1 MNDQP
6 LQTKPE
12 RATRSTAPVRGEHA
26 AAGRPAT
33 SENGE
38 ARASRPKRRQARR
51 KRPKRRFSLQKRY
64 LEKRVIPSP
73 GKRRCGQ
80 LIDRCEGGGNLKY
93 KYTYTRTTCETHA
106 ASDRNA
112 ADVIRPGIRQQQK
125 SGSSNTFAISLN
137 RFICTKFSFRCHKYR
152 FNEHKEKAPSLIF
165 RKIQD

>member
-12 RATRSTAPVRGEHA
+12 RATRRTAPVRGEHA

-33 SENGE
+33 SENVE

-80 LIDRCEGGGNLKY
+80 LIDRCEGGGEIL

-137 RFICTKFSFRCHKYR
+137 RFICTKFFLSV
-152 FNEHKEKAPSLIF
+152 PQI
-165 RKIQD
+165 

>member
-12 RATRSTAPVRGEHA
+12 RATRRTAPVRGEHA

-80 LIDRCEGGGNLKY
+80 LIDRCEGGGNFEIQIHVHIHAHHVRN
-93 KYTYTRTTCETHA
+93 TRSKRPE
-106 ASDRNA
+106 A

-137 RFICTKFSFRCHKYR
+137 RFICTKFFLSV
-152 FNEHKEKAPSLIF
+152 PQI
-165 RKIQD
+165 

>member
-6 LQTKPE
+6 FKTRLE
-12 RATRSTAPVRGEHA
+12 RATRSTASGGGENA
-26 AAGRPAT
+26 AAGSPAT
-33 SENGE
+33 SESGE
-38 ARASRPKRRQARR
+38 ARASRAKRRQARR

-137 RFICTKFSFRCHKYR
+137 RFICTKFFLSV
-152 FNEHKEKAPSLIF
+152 PQI
-165 RKIQD
+165 

>member
-12 RATRSTAPVRGEHA
+12 RATRRTAPVRGEHA

-33 SENGE
+33 SENVE

-80 LIDRCEGGGNLKY
+80 LIDRCEGGGNFEIHIHAHHVRN
-93 KYTYTRTTCETHA
+93 TRSKRPECRRRHTPRNSA
-106 ASDRNA
+106 AA
-112 ADVIRPGIRQQQK
+112 EIRKQ
-125 SGSSNTFAISLN
+125 
-137 RFICTKFSFRCHKYR
+137 
-152 FNEHKEKAPSLIF
+152 
-165 RKIQD
+165 

>member
-1 MNDQP
+1 MISRYKQSRNEPHEGQHP
-6 LQTKPE
+6 FAESMP
-12 RATRSTAPVRGEHA
+12 

-33 SENGE
+33 SENVE

-93 KYTYTRTTCETHA
+93 KYTYTYTRTTCETHA

-137 RFICTKFSFRCHKYR
+137 RFICTKFFLSV
-152 FNEHKEKAPSLIF
+152 PQI
-165 RKIQD
+165 

>member
-12 RATRSTAPVRGEHA
+12 RATRRTAPVRGEHA

-38 ARASRPKRRQARR
+38 ARASTVVSFHSVANGKSRPKRRQARR

-93 KYTYTRTTCETHA
+93 KYTYTYTRTTCETHA

-137 RFICTKFSFRCHKYR
+137 RFICTKFFLSV
-152 FNEHKEKAPSLIF
+152 PQI
-165 RKIQD
+165 